1 MNRNKNIIQSEGTEK
16 ATAPQDVKSLWE
28 RWDNAHKEETA
39 SDLVRG
45 YNLLGVGLII
55 SGSLLQTFSS
65 SPLVRFRIAP
75 LVIVIGAVIIAV
87 KKIKA
92 LWLQRSLER

>member
-1 MNRNKNIIQSEGTEK
+1 MNPTKNIIKSEGPENG
-16 ATAPQDVKSLWE
+16 AAPQDVKSLWE
-28 RWDNAHKEETA
+28 RWDNAQKEETA

-45 YNLLGVGLII
+45 YNLVGVGLII

-65 SPLVRFRIAP
+65 SGLVKFRIAP
-75 LVIVIGAVIIAV
+75 LVIVIGAAIIVV
-87 KKIKA
+87 KKVRA

>member
-1 MNRNKNIIQSEGTEK
+1 MNPNKNIVQSEGAEK
-16 ATAPQDVKSLWE
+16 ANAHQDVKSLWE
-28 RWDNAHKEETA
+28 RWDNAKKEETP

-45 YNLLGVGLII
+45 YNLLGIGLII

-65 SPLVRFRIAP
+65 SPLVKLRLAP